1 MCKCNAEAHRQQAP
15 TLGRDYPPEH
25 KRVLFIFHFPKAIVH
40 AVNVAAHAWGI
51 EVLRY
56 EIRDLCSAYGV
67 SVRLFPVIEVYH
79 AAKDVSCSP

>member
-1 MCKCNAEAHRQQAP
+1 M
-15 TLGRDYPPEH
+15 
-25 KRVLFIFHFPKAIVH
+25 H

-56 EIRDLCSAYGV
+56 EIRDLCRAYGV
-67 SVRLFPVIEVYH
+67 PVRLFPVIEVYH